1 MNNNRIRYLPKHR
14 KILEE
19 VDSMISFGWFIK
31 VLSPLLPKKIR
42 ARLSMLD
49 SNKLAN
55 IRNNMEELMCLPDRF
70 NAQFAER
77 GWIMF
82 EDMNENVATKAV
94 AMAEEGKIDEAEQVL
109 VEFWAAEIIRFHITQ
124 LKSVEAFPARW
135 QLAID
140 AEELYCQ
147 GKYHACTLIVLAVLD
162 GIVQETSARFLGINQ
177 NFSAEKTILEAWD
190 SIAGH
195 STGLSNLKKVILKP
209 RKKTNTEVITLP
221 YRHGIVHGMDV
232 NFNTRLVA
240 AKAWAALFS
249 VGEWARLA
257 QCGQLSKPVQEE
269 PKSVLQEFYSFLG
282 KIKQHMQLKAEM
294 DSFKP
299 RSLWQEGGI
308 PAVGVPEDYEQ
319 GTPERALVEFLTSW
333 KKKNYGKMAK
343 FITQIGSQAKSP
355 RELRDCFEGTQLH
368 SFKVT
373 NIEDQSIGRSVIS
386 LCLVVRNLKC
396 EWTRSLDVVMIKKA
410 DSENR
415 EEKELCPWAFSN
427 YYDFAREPG

>member
-1 MNNNRIRYLPKHR
+1 MNKNRIRYLPKHR
-14 KILEE
+14 KLLEE
-19 VDSMISFGWFIK
+19 VDSMISTGWVIK
-31 VLSPLLPKKIR
+31 VLSPILPKKIR

-49 SNKLAN
+49 ANKLAN

-109 VEFWAAEIIRFHITQ
+109 VEFWTTEIIRFHITQ
-124 LKSVEAFPARW
+124 LKSVEAFPTRW

-140 AEELYCQ
+140 AEELYSQ

-195 STGLSNLKKVILKP
+195 STGLSNLKKVMLKP
-209 RKKTNTEVITLP
+209 RKKTNTEVVTLP

-232 NFNTRLVA
+232 NFNTRIVA

-257 QCGQLSKPVQEE
+257 QCGQLSKPAPEQS
-269 PKSVLQEFYSFLG
+269 KSILQKICCYFF
-282 KIKQHMQLKAEM
+282 KIKQLRQLRAEM

-308 PAVGVPEDYEQ
+308 PAVGAPEDYEQ

-333 KKKNYGKMAK
+333 KKKNYGRMAK
-343 FITQIGSQAKSP
+343 FITKIGIQAKSP
-355 RELRDCFEGTQLH
+355 RELRDSFEGTQLH
-368 SFKVT
+368 SFKIT
-373 NIEDQSIGRSVIS
+373 NIEDKAIGRSVIS
-386 LCLVVRNLKC
+386 VCLVVRNLKC
-396 EWTRSLDVVMIKKA
+396 EWTRSLDVVMIKKS

-415 EEKELCPWAFSN
+415 EEKESCSWTFSN